1 MQGFFY
7 GGRPGLS
14 LDRVGGKNYDT
25 ERREV
30 ATMTEMTGTDQS
42 DQKLVNAHIFGFG
55 TKQVRRGTTIHEL
68 LGEVSK
74 KLQKE
79 ALAARING
87 KKVDLTHPVDEDVS
101 LDVITFDD
109 SEGPDVYRHTASHV
123 MAQAVK
129 RLYDARLGIGP
140 SIKDGFYYDFQFE
153 QPLTLEELEKI
164 EKQMKEI
171 VEENLPIQR
180 IEMTRDEA
188 LEYCRQH
195 NEDFKYELISEL
207 DENEQISF
215 YRQGEFMDLC
225 TGPHLASTGQLK
237 AFKLLSLAGAYWRG
251 DENKPMLQRIYG
263 TAFPKKKMLE
273 EYLQRMEEARKRD
286 HRKIGRELDL
296 FSFHDEGPGFP
307 FYHPKGMVIRRE
319 LENFWRDE
327 HRKAGYHEV
336 ETPIVLNRSLWEQ
349 SGHWD
354 HYQENMYFTRIDEQD
369 FAIKPMNCPGSMLVY
384 KMGMHSYRDFPLR
397 VAEMGL
403 VHRHEKSG
411 TLHGLMRVRSFTQ
424 DDAHIFML
432 PEQIEDEVEK
442 VIDLVDHFYQV
453 FGFKYHVE
461 LSTRPEKS
469 MGSEAM
475 WEKATR
481 ALETVLIKKEITF
494 TVNEGDGA
502 FYGPKIDFHLEDC
515 LGRTWQ
521 CGTIQLDF
529 QMPEKFDLTYI
540 GPDGQKHRPAMIH
553 RVVYGAMER
562 FFALLIEHYAGA
574 FPIWL
579 APVQVVIVPITERH
593 QEYARAVFQRLWEE
607 GIRVEL
613 DDRNEKVG
621 FKIREAQVKKVPYM
635 LVTGDKEEETNTV
648 AVRHRQEGDL
658 GLSALESF
666 LHDLK
671 EKIQVKAN

>member
-1 MQGFFY
+1 M
-7 GGRPGLS
+7 
-14 LDRVGGKNYDT
+14 K
-25 ERREV
+25 
-30 ATMTEMTGTDQS
+30 EMTGLDNVENKQIS
-42 DQKLVNAHIFGFG
+42 VHITNWG
-55 TKQVRRGTTIHEL
+55 TKQVPQGTTIYKL
-68 LGEVSK
+68 LGEFNK
-74 KLQKE
+74 KIQKE
-79 ALAARING
+79 AVAAKVNG
-87 KKVDLTHPVDEDVS
+87 KKVDLTKSLNEDVT
-101 LDVITFDD
+101 LNIITFND

-140 SIKDGFYYDFQFE
+140 SIKDGFYYDFGFN
-153 QPLTLEELEKI
+153 QPLTSEELEKI
-164 EKQMKEI
+164 EQQMKQIIDEDLP
-171 VEENLPIQR
+171 VER

-188 LEYCRQH
+188 LKFCEQCS
-195 NEDFKYELISEL
+195 EDFKRELITEM

-215 YRQGEFMDLC
+215 YKQGEFVDLC
-225 TGPHLASTGQLK
+225 AGPHLPSTGRLK

-263 TAFPKKKMLE
+263 TAFPKKKLLDD
-273 EYLQRMEEARKRD
+273 YLARLEEARKRD

-307 FYHPKGMVIRRE
+307 FYHPKGMIIRRE
-319 LENFWRDE
+319 LETFWREE
-327 HRKAGYHEV
+327 HRKAGYHEI

-432 PEQIEDEVEK
+432 PEQIEDEVAG
-442 VIDLVDHFYQV
+442 VFDLVDRFYQV
-453 FGFKYHVE
+453 FKFNYHVE

-469 MGSEAM
+469 MGSDEM
-475 WEKATR
+475 WEKATV
-481 ALETVLIKKEITF
+481 ALENVLKKKGISY

-515 LGRTWQ
+515 IGRTWQ

-540 GPDGQKHRPAMIH
+540 GSDGQKHRPAMIH

-574 FPIWL
+574 FPLWL
-579 APVQVVIVPITERH
+579 APVQVIVIPITDRH
-593 QEYARAVFQRLWEE
+593 HEYARGIVQRLWNE
-607 GIRVEL
+607 GVRVEI
-613 DDRNEKVG
+613 DDRSEKVG
-621 FKIREAQVKKVPYM
+621 YKIREAQMQKVPYM
-635 LVTGDKEEETNTV
+635 LVTGDKEEETESV

-658 GLSALESF
+658 GPVPLGSF
-666 LHDLK
+666 IDDIK
-671 EKIQVKAN
+671 EKIKLKIE